1 MNLYAIIV
9 ENILDPLVS
18 IGLAINLSMLLM
30 LLLIS
35 FSIDGEIDYPHL
47 MRASKYIRRTTL
59 LSMILIIAKIF
70 IIIA

>member
-1 MNLYAIIV
+1 MNVYTIIIEQILNPMV
-9 ENILDPLVS
+9 NIALTVN
-18 IGLAINLSMLLM
+18 ISMLLM

-70 IIIA
+70 IMIA